1 MFASLAQVGLSRE
14 TGRAVALLL
23 ALLVVLTGCASHDGT
38 PGACKLPA
46 QTEAF
51 SPRFVLS
58 SRVHY
63 SQRDTR
69 WAAEPIGGSSKP
81 LGAVGC
87 TVCCL
92 SMALAQHGIDL
103 TPPELNRALK
113 KADGFTPKGW
123 LFWPA
128 IAQVTAG
135 RARAEIL
142 WHPTLRQIEQALAAG
157 NPVVVKIAP
166 PPMIQHW
173 VLLVGR
179 DGRDFL
185 VKDPLDGFGRTKVL
199 SALGSPIL
207 AARVVRRTSP

>member
-1 MFASLAQVGLSRE
+1 M
-14 TGRAVALLL
+14 
-23 ALLVVLTGCASHDGT
+23 
-38 PGACKLPA
+38 
-46 QTEAF
+46 
-51 SPRFVLS
+51 
-58 SRVHY
+58 
-63 SQRDTR
+63 
-69 WAAEPIGGSSKP
+69 EPIGGSSKP
-81 LGAVGC
+81 LGTVGC

-103 TPPELNRALK
+103 TPSELNRALK
-113 KADGFTPKGW
+113 KADGFTAKGW

-128 IAQVTAG
+128 IAQVTGG

-142 WHPTLRQIEQALAAG
+142 WRPTLRQIEEELAAG

-185 VKDPLDGFGRTKVL
+185 VKDPLDGPARTKVL

-207 AARVVRRTSP
+207 AARVVKRGTP

>member
-1 MFASLAQVGLSRE
+1 MSATRAQFGFSRLAA
-14 TGRAVALLL
+14 RAAALL
-23 ALLVVLTGCASHDGT
+23 AAFLVVLTGCASRNGT

-46 QTEAF
+46 QTQAF

-63 SQRDTR
+63 SQRDMR
-69 WAAEPIGGSSKP
+69 WAMEPIGGSGRH

-103 TPPELNRALK
+103 TPSELNRALK
-113 KADGFTPKGW
+113 KADGFTAKGW

-128 IAQVTAG
+128 VAQVTGG

-142 WHPTLRQIEQALAAG
+142 WRPTLRQIEEALAAG

-185 VKDPLDGFGRTKVL
+185 VKDPLDGPGRTKVL

-207 AARVVRRTSP
+207 AARVVRRTAP